1 MRNFKLALLTGFIG
15 MAITL
20 PVLAG
25 GPLNLNP
32 NDPDNFERWAA
43 GGANIPYQPDQ
54 GGLGTL
60 NNTDATLLVIDAYQ
74 VWEDVPTSTATYSN
88 NGQVSFDIT
97 VANYFPFVSN
107 LFFGE
112 NVSDGLSPI
121 AFDEDGSIF
130 LDLFGSSGV
139 LGFAR
144 PDTYD
149 AGGVPIEGVSFLNG
163 GAILDGF
170 PEADFYGVMVH
181 EFGHY
186 SGMAHTVV
194 NGESVA
200 FGDESGPTPFDTYGP
215 SPGNQVETMYPFAI
229 TGGGAATLHADDIAF
244 YSTMYPEPGWFADTG
259 TFTGSV
265 LAPNGTTPI
274 TGVNVIARN
283 VLDPFVDA
291 VSAIS
296 GDRGV
301 PGKYSF
307 NGLTP
312 GAEYTVHIDQIL
324 AGGFSTT
331 PTALVGPEEF
341 YNGANEST
349 DPNIDDPSES
359 VNLMASAG
367 STVSGL
373 DVIFNSFSPGDS
385 LPVGDDG
392 SIELFMPFAYEICG
406 QSFESV
412 WINANG
418 NLTFGAAEGFHI
430 ESVGGML
437 SGPPRI
443 AGLWDDL
450 NPSAGGIVTFD
461 QDKNSFTA
469 IWDDVPE
476 FFVTGSNSFSITL
489 RRASNGIDVLYGDI
503 SASDGLA
510 GVSCGGAVTSGFEA
524 GSDLSQL
531 QADAD
536 PGRINLHNS
545 PAVYEL
551 FPFGTN
557 DLDNS
562 YLLYNGT
569 TNYNDNWAGKNDTPR
584 KAPRLALPFS
594 SVDVVRFTEIEP
606 VGGDIDWYQFRTD
619 GQFILDIEI
628 VSGQLDSLIAL
639 FDCQGNLITANDDG
653 GAGLLSKISSFGL
666 PRGTYFLAVTTFPD
680 FGLTGAGGSGG
691 RYVLNIEETDV
702 LDISPGDE
710 ASALVPLPFSFPFQ
724 GSSYDSVWVN
734 DNGYLMFGG
743 APPAFS
749 FFPNLPDFLN
759 DLPRVAGLW
768 QDMDTDA
775 GGQLIVTGDASHV
788 TFRWENVP
796 EWLSGNSNTF
806 SITLK
811 ADGTYHVT
819 HGAVDAVS
827 GIVGTTEG
835 LGAADPGES
844 DLNVD
849 GPFPSVGTTYED
861 FFFDLDLDLD
871 GQTVDFDQ

>member
-1 MRNFKLALLTGFIG
+1 MRNFKHKLLAVMLGTVV
-15 MAITL
+15 TL
-20 PVLAG
+20 PVIAG
-25 GPLNLNP
+25 GPLGLNP
-32 NDPDNFERWAA
+32 NDPDNFERWPN

-54 GGLGTL
+54 GGLGPW
-60 NNTDATLLVIDAYQ
+60 NNVDATALVVSAYQ
-74 VWEDVPTSTATYSN
+74 VWEDVPTATATYSN
-88 NGQVSFDIT
+88 NGQMPFDIT
-97 VANYFPFVSN
+97 VDNYFPFVTN

-112 NVSDGLSPI
+112 NVSDGFSPI

-130 LDLFGSSGV
+130 VDLFGFSGV
-139 LGFAR
+139 LGFASS
-144 PDTYD
+144 DTFD
-149 AGGVPIEGVSFLNG
+149 ANGVPIEAVSFLNG
-163 GAILDGF
+163 GSILGGF

-194 NGESVA
+194 NGQNRL
-200 FGDESGPTPFDTYGP
+200 FGDTSGPTPNNTYGDAP
-215 SPGNQVETMYPFAI
+215 LDQVETMYPFAI
-229 TGGGAATLHADDIAF
+229 VGGGAETLHADDIAF
-244 YSTMYPEPGWFADTG
+244 YSTMYPEPGWFAGSG
-259 TFTGSV
+259 TFSGMV

-283 VLDPFVDA
+283 VDNPFVDA

-301 PGKYSF
+301 TGEYTF

-324 AGGFSTT
+324 DGGFSTT
-331 PTALVGPEEF
+331 PAELVGPEEF

-367 STVSGL
+367 ATVSGL
-373 DVIFNSFSPGDS
+373 DVIFNSFGPGDP

-392 SIELFMPFAYEICG
+392 SIELFMPFAFEICG
-406 QSFESV
+406 QSFDSV
-412 WINANG
+412 FINANG
-418 NLTFGAAEGFHI
+418 NVTFGAAEGFFI

-437 SGPPRI
+437 AGPPRI

-450 NPSAGGIVTFD
+450 NPSAGGTVTFD

-476 FFVTGSNSFSITL
+476 FFSTGSNSFAITMQ
-489 RRASNGIDVLYGDI
+489 RANNGIEIVYGDI
-503 SASDGLA
+503 SSLDGLA
-510 GVSCGGAVTSGFEA
+510 GVSCGGAVTSGFEQ

-545 PAVYEL
+545 PAVFEL
-551 FPFGTN
+551 FPFGSN

-562 YLLYNGT
+562 YLLFNGT

-584 KAPRLALPFS
+584 KARSLNLPFS
-594 SVDVVRFTEIEP
+594 SVDVKRFTEIEP
-606 VGGDIDWYQFRTD
+606 AGGDIDWFRFRTT

-628 VSGQLDSLIAL
+628 IGGQLDSLIAL
-639 FDCQGNLITANDDG
+639 FDSSGNLVAADDDG
-653 GAGLLSKISSFGL
+653 GAGLLSKISAFGL
-666 PRGTYFLAVTTFPD
+666 SSGTYFLAVTTFPD

-691 RYVLNIEETDV
+691 RYVLNIEETDI
-702 LDISPGDE
+702 LDVSPGDE

-724 GSSYDSVWVN
+724 GGSFDSVWVN
-734 DNGYLMFGG
+734 DNGYLMFG
-743 APPAFS
+743 APPPAFS
-749 FFPNLPDFLN
+749 FIPNVPEFLGDFP
-759 DLPRVAGLW
+759 RIAGLW
-768 QDMDTDA
+768 QDMDTGA
-775 GGQLIVTGDASHV
+775 GGQLVVTGDASHI
-788 TFRWENVP
+788 TFSWENVP
-796 EWLSGNSNTF
+796 EWLTGNSNTF
-806 SITLK
+806 SITLND
-811 ADGTYHVT
+811 DGTYHVT
-819 HGAVDAVS
+819 HGAVDAIS

-835 LGAADPGES
+835 FGAVDPGET
-844 DLNVD
+844 DLSAG
-849 GPFPSVGTTYED
+849 GPFPAAGTTYED
-861 FFFDLDLDLD
+861 FFLDLDLD
-871 GQTVDFDQ
+871 GLTLDFDQ